1 MPKKQI
7 RDSGYYEE
15 RLKNEFPLVYADLKA
30 GKHKTVTDASIAAGI
45 KTGRTRLHELK
56 NAWQKASAQER
67 LDFVGW
73 LKTTAGTS
81 LYQSPKSV
89 FNKDNYLEPWAKKRM
104 DEIIQSRGITA
115 RQIRDQI
122 GIPTKDTSL
131 ESAFRGSRILKR
143 STRDK
148 IEQWLLSQPSP

>member
-1 MPKKQI
+1 MPKKQK
-7 RDSGYYEE
+7 RDNAYYEE

-30 GKHKTVTDASIAAGI
+30 GKHRTITEASVVAGI

-67 LDFVGW
+67 LEFLGW
-73 LKTTAGTS
+73 LKTTSGTS
-81 LYQSPKSV
+81 LHSSPQPV
-89 FNKDNYLEPWAKKRM
+89 FTKDNYLEPWAKKRIGDIM
-104 DEIIQSRGITA
+104 QSRGITA
-115 RQIRDQI
+115 RSIRDQI
-122 GIPTKDTSL
+122 GIPAKDTSL

-148 IEQWLLSQPSP
+148 IEQWLLSQPPP

>member
-1 MPKKQI
+1 MPKKQK

-15 RLKNEFPLVYADLKA
+15 RLRNEFPLVYADLKA
-30 GKHKTVTDASIAAGI
+30 GKHRTITEASIAAGI

-56 NAWQKASAQER
+56 NAWKKASASER
-67 LDFVGW
+67 LEFVGW
-73 LKTTAGTS
+73 LKTTSGTS
-81 LYQSPKSV
+81 LHRSPKPV
-89 FNKDNYLEPWAKKRM
+89 FTKDNYLEPWAKKRIDDIM
-104 DEIIQSRGITA
+104 QSRGITA
-115 RQIRDQI
+115 RSIRDQI
-122 GIPTKDTSL
+122 GIPAKDTSL